1 MIEKQRNLY
10 QVRRLTM
17 QSADIDAMTWQQH
30 RWLNRIQSLALLILM
45 GGFLTL
51 LGWLLW
57 GLPGV
62 LMLLAIG
69 VTGIVLNPSTSPRW
83 VMRLYGAERLSPDR
97 APGLWHALSILSQ
110 RAGLP
115 SVPSLYYVPSRVLNA
130 FAVGAPRRSAI
141 ALTDGLIRQL
151 DIHELLGVLAHE
163 MSHIQNN
170 DLWVMGLAD
179 LFSRTTS
186 MLSLLGQFLLILNL
200 PLVLAGAATISW
212 WAILLLIFAPNLS
225 ALAQL
230 ALSRTREYDADL
242 NAVRLTGD
250 PHGLVSALAK
260 IEELQGGWMERILL
274 PGRRVP
280 EPSLLRTHPRTEDRI
295 SRLQALKREMP
306 PAPAGAEGF
315 ADRLNIRHGRPISH
329 PPRWH
334 VTGLWH

>member
-1 MIEKQRNLY
+1 
-10 QVRRLTM
+10 M
-17 QSADIDAMTWQQH
+17 QSADIDTMTWQRH
-30 RWLNRIQSLALLILM
+30 RWLNRAQSVALLVFM

-62 LMLLAIG
+62 LMLLAFG

-83 VMRLYGAERLSPDR
+83 VMRLYGAQQLNADL
-97 APGLWHALSILSQ
+97 APGLWHALSMLSL
-110 RAGLP
+110 RAGLRT
-115 SVPSLYYVPSRVLNA
+115 VPTLYYIPSRVLNA
-130 FAVGAPRRSAI
+130 FAVGAPHSSAI

-151 DIHELLGVLAHE
+151 NDRELLGVLAHE
-163 MSHIQNN
+163 ISHIRNN

-179 LFSRTTS
+179 MFSRTTS
-186 MLSLLGQFLLILNL
+186 MLSLVGQFLLILNL
-200 PLVLAGAATISW
+200 PLVLIGAATISW

-242 NAVRLTGD
+242 NAARITGD
-250 PHGLVSALAK
+250 PPGLVSALAK
-260 IEELQGGWMERILL
+260 IEQFQGGWMERILL

-295 SRLQALKREMP
+295 ERLLALKPET
-306 PAPAGAEGF
+306 PALLVGGHRPAE
-315 ADRLNIRHGRPISH
+315 RLTISPNRPITRS
-329 PPRWH
+329 PRWH

>member
-1 MIEKQRNLY
+1 
-10 QVRRLTM
+10 M
-17 QSADIDAMTWQQH
+17 QSADIDAMIWQRH
-30 RWLNRIQSLALLILM
+30 RWLNRIQSLSLLVLM

-57 GLPGV
+57 GPPGM
-62 LMLLAIG
+62 LMLLTVGA
-69 VTGIVLNPSTSPRW
+69 TGIMLNPSTSPLW
-83 VMRLYGAERLSPDR
+83 VMRLYGAKRLSPEH
-97 APGLWHALSILSQ
+97 APSLWQALSILSQ
-110 RAGLP
+110 RAGLRN
-115 SVPSLYYVPSRVLNA
+115 VPSLYYVPSRVLNA
-130 FAVGAPRRSAI
+130 FAVGAPRGSAI

-151 DIHELLGVLAHE
+151 NIRELLGVLAHE
-163 MSHIQNN
+163 MSHIVNN

-186 MLSLLGQFLLILNL
+186 ILSLLGQFLLILNL
-200 PLVLAGAATISW
+200 PLVLVGTATISW

-230 ALSRTREYDADL
+230 ALSRMREYDADL

-250 PHGLVSALAK
+250 PQGLISALAK

-295 SRLQALKREMP
+295 HRLLALKPDMPALLAGDYGPAEMLTVDH
-306 PAPAGAEGF
+306 
-315 ADRLNIRHGRPISH
+315 DRLISRS
-329 PPRWH
+329 PRWH

>member
-1 MIEKQRNLY
+1 
-10 QVRRLTM
+10 M

-30 RWLNRIQSLALLILM
+30 RWLNRIQSLSLLVLM

-57 GLPGV
+57 GPPGM
-62 LMLLAIG
+62 LMLLTVG
-69 VTGIVLNPSTSPRW
+69 VTGIMLNPSTSPRW
-83 VMRLYGAERLSPDR
+83 VMRLYGAKRLSPEH
-97 APGLWHALSILSQ
+97 APSLWQALSILSQ
-110 RAGLP
+110 RAGLRH
-115 SVPSLYYVPSRVLNA
+115 VPSLYYVPSRVLNA
-130 FAVGAPRRSAI
+130 FAVGAPRGSAI

-151 DIHELLGVLAHE
+151 NIREFLGVLAHE
-163 MSHIQNN
+163 MSHIVNN

-200 PLVLAGAATISW
+200 PLVLVGAATISW

-250 PHGLVSALAK
+250 PQGLISALAEHEQN
-260 IEELQGGWMERILL
+260 ICRL
-274 PGRRVP
+274 
-280 EPSLLRTHPRTEDRI
+280 
-295 SRLQALKREMP
+295 SRA
-306 PAPAGAEGF
+306 F
-315 ADRLNIRHGRPISH
+315 
-329 PPRWH
+329 
-334 VTGLWH
+334 